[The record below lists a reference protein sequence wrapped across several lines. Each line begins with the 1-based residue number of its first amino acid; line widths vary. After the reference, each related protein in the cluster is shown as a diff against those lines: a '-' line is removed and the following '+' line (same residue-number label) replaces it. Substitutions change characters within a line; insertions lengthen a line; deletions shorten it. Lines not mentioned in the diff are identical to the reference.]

1 MAVDSLKKSFKPCKK
16 DNLAIDI
23 KFILIYYFF
32 IVIFNYEIL
41 KNGLTINKKNMK
53 NEIEIINQRDVELLE
68 KTRKINLQKLFT
80 EEGMNEI
87 ISAIKA
93 EVKDFKADIATKEG
107 RAEIISMAFKIAK
120 CKAPIKNLASEL
132 KEESKKLIDGVNS
145 QWNRYE
151 KEMDTLRDEIR
162 KPVDEIEAEEKRIL
176 QEKNDR
182 LAKMAQRLL
191 RKDNDYKYSVSLG
204 EAVSVFDEIKN
215 DIEKV
220 KHLLNFD
227 WGDFAFKAE
236 KTANEIIADLEQRA
250 IDAKKYEAEQAELQ
264 QLKKEK
270 EEREKKDREEQ
281 IAREAVEKARIET
294 EAREKRIEQEKIDA
308 ENRAKEAERLRIEQ
322 AKIAENNRILAEKKA
337 KEDAEKA
344 VADAIEKERNRV
356 EAEKRKEAEA
366 LEKREANKKH
376 RAKINNEALEI
387 IILKMSLYFSLETLE
402 ENNNNIN
409 DASKAII
416 EAIARG
422 EVPHVQINY

>member
-1 MAVDSLKKSFKPCKK
+1 
-16 DNLAIDI
+16 
-23 KFILIYYFF
+23 
-32 IVIFNYEIL
+32 
-41 KNGLTINKKNMK
+41 MK

-68 KTRKINLQKLFT
+68 KTHKINLQKLFT
-80 EEGMNEI
+80 EEGMNALI
-87 ISAIKA
+87 LKIKA

-120 CKAPIKNLASEL
+120 CKAPIENLASEL
-132 KEESKKLIDGVNS
+132 KEDSRKLIDGVNA
-145 QWNRYE
+145 QWNRYK

-191 RKDNDYKYSVSLG
+191 RKDNDYRYSVSLG

-220 KHLLNFD
+220 KQLLNFE

-236 KTANEIIADLEQRA
+236 KTANEIIADLDQRA

-270 EEREKKDREEQ
+270 DEREKKDREEQ
-281 IAREAVEKARIET
+281 IAREAVEKARIEA

-356 EAEKRKEAEA
+356 ESEKRKEAEA
-366 LEKREANKKH
+366 LEKRESNKKH
-376 RAKINNEALEI
+376 QAKIHNEALEVI
-387 IILKMSLYFSLETLE
+387 DLKISLHFPIEILE
-402 ENNNNIN
+402 ENTDLIKKT
-409 DASKAII
+409 AKAII

-422 EVPHVQINY
+422 EVPHIQINY

>member
-1 MAVDSLKKSFKPCKK
+1 
-16 DNLAIDI
+16 
-23 KFILIYYFF
+23 
-32 IVIFNYEIL
+32 
-41 KNGLTINKKNMK
+41 MK

-107 RAEIISMAFKIAK
+107 RAEIVSMAFKIAK
-120 CKAPIKNLASEL
+120 CKAPIENLASEL
-132 KEESKKLIDGVNS
+132 KEDSRKLIDGVNA
-145 QWNRYE
+145 QWNRYK

-162 KPVDEIEAEEKRIL
+162 KPVDEIEEKEAAQL
-176 QEKNDR
+176 KAKQDQLGFLEHLKNYIPDSGFV
-182 LAKMAQRLL
+182 KMSESYANALKR
-191 RKDNDYKYSVSLG
+191 
-204 EAVSVFDEIKN
+204 ADE
-215 DIEKV
+215 
-220 KHLLNFD
+220 LMNFD
-227 WGDFAFKAE
+227 WQDFQFKA
-236 KTANEIIADLEQRA
+236 
-250 IDAKKYEAEQAELQ
+250 DATFDEVKNLLQSRLDSASKNEAEQAELQ

-270 EEREKKDREEQ
+270 EEREKKDREDK
-281 IAREAVEKARIET
+281 IARDAVEEARIEA
-294 EAREKRIEQEKIDA
+294 EAREKRIEQAKIDA

-344 VADAIEKERNRV
+344 VAEAIERERNRV
-356 EAEKRKEAEA
+356 ETEKRKEAEA

-376 RAKINNEALEI
+376 QAKIHNEALEVI
-387 IILKMSLYFSLETLE
+387 DLKISLHFPIEILE
-402 ENNNNIN
+402 ENSLLIKKT
-409 DASKAII
+409 AKAII

>member
-1 MAVDSLKKSFKPCKK
+1 
-16 DNLAIDI
+16 
-23 KFILIYYFF
+23 
-32 IVIFNYEIL
+32 
-41 KNGLTINKKNMK
+41 MK

-107 RAEIISMAFKIAK
+107 RAEIVSMAFKIAK
-120 CKAPIKNLASEL
+120 CKAPIENLASEL
-132 KEESKKLIDGVNS
+132 KEDSRKLIDSVNA
-145 QWNRYE
+145 QWNRYK

-176 QEKNDR
+176 QEKQDR
-182 LAKMAQRLL
+182 LNQLEGIMNPFFASSTKGCKELL
-191 RKDNDYKYSVSLG
+191 DELENVFKFNWNDFQYKATEKYN
-204 EAVSVFDEIKN
+204 EIKN
-215 DIEKV
+215 YLESELEKNI
-220 KHLLNFD
+220 K
-227 WGDFAFKAE
+227 
-236 KTANEIIADLEQRA
+236 NEAQ
-250 IDAKKYEAEQAELQ
+250 QAELL

-281 IAREAVEKARIET
+281 IAREAVEKARIEA

-344 VADAIEKERNRV
+344 VAEAIERERNRV
-356 EAEKRKEAEA
+356 DAEKRKEAEA

-376 RAKINNEALEI
+376 RNKINHEI
-387 IILKMSLYFSLETLE
+387 HVCLKKILT
-402 ENNNNIN
+402 
-409 DASKAII
+409 SKFEVESQDSDQAIDDII

>member
-1 MAVDSLKKSFKPCKK
+1 
-16 DNLAIDI
+16 
-23 KFILIYYFF
+23 
-32 IVIFNYEIL
+32 
-41 KNGLTINKKNMK
+41 MK

-87 ISAIKA
+87 ISAIKV
-93 EVKDFKADIATKEG
+93 EVKDFNANISTKEG
-107 RAEIISMAFKIAK
+107 RAEIVSMAFKIAK

-176 QEKNDR
+176 QERQNR
-182 LAKMAQRLL
+182 LGLIENLRNYIPDSGFQKMSESYAYAIKRAEDLIKFENWGEFQFKAETSFKEICELLQQRLL
-191 RKDNDYKYSVSLG
+191 K
-204 EAVSVFDEIKN
+204 AIKN
-215 DIEKV
+215 EED
-220 KHLLNFD
+220 
-227 WGDFAFKAE
+227 
-236 KTANEIIADLEQRA
+236 
-250 IDAKKYEAEQAELQ
+250 QAELQ

-270 EEREKKDREEQ
+270 EEREKKDREDK
-281 IAREAVEKARIET
+281 IARDAVENARIEA
-294 EAREKRIEQEKIDA
+294 EAREKRIEQEKIYA

-356 EAEKRKEAEA
+356 ETEKRKEAEA

-376 RAKINNEALEI
+376 QAKIHNEALEVI
-387 IILKMSLYFSLETLE
+387 DLKISLHFPIEILE
-402 ENNNNIN
+402 ENTDLIKKT
-409 DASKAII
+409 AKAII

>member
-1 MAVDSLKKSFKPCKK
+1 MAVDFLKKSFKPCKK

-41 KNGLTINKKNMK
+41 KNGLTNNKKNMK

-80 EEGMNEI
+80 EEGINEI
-87 ISAIKA
+87 ISAIKS
-93 EVKDFKADIATKEG
+93 EVKDFKADISTKEG
-107 RAEIISMAFKIAK
+107 RAEIVSMAFKIAK

-176 QEKNDR
+176 QEKHDR
-182 LAKMAQRLL
+182 LNQIEATINPFVAS
-191 RKDNDYKYSVSLG
+191 SVAGCQELMQDL
-204 EAVSVFDEIKN
+204 ENVF
-215 DIEKV
+215 
-220 KHLLNFD
+220 NFN
-227 WGDFAFKAE
+227 WGDFKFKAE
-236 KTANEIIADLEQRA
+236 EKFNQAKNYLQSQLEKNIKNEAQE
-250 IDAKKYEAEQAELQ
+250 AELQ

-281 IAREAVEKARIET
+281 IAREAVENARIEAK
-294 EAREKRIEQEKIDA
+294 AREKRIEQEKIDA

-344 VADAIEKERNRV
+344 VAEAIERERNRV
-356 EAEKRKEAEA
+356 ETEKRKEAEA

-376 RAKINNEALEI
+376 QAKIHNEALEVI
-387 IILKMSLYFSLETLE
+387 DLKISLHFPIEILE
-402 ENNNNIN
+402 ENTLLIKKT
-409 DASKAII
+409 AKAII
-416 EAIARG
+416 EAIAKG

>member
-1 MAVDSLKKSFKPCKK
+1 
-16 DNLAIDI
+16 
-23 KFILIYYFF
+23 
-32 IVIFNYEIL
+32 
-41 KNGLTINKKNMK
+41 MK

-80 EEGMNEI
+80 DEGMNEI

-107 RAEIISMAFKIAK
+107 RAEIVSMAFKIAK

-132 KEESKKLIDGVNS
+132 KEESKKLIDGVNL
-145 QWNRYE
+145 QLNRYE
-151 KEMDTLRDEIR
+151 KEMDALRDEIR

-176 QEKNDR
+176 QEKQER
-182 LAKMAQRLL
+182 LNQLEAIMNPFFASSTKGCQELL
-191 RKDNDYKYSVSLG
+191 DELENVFKFNWGDFQYKATEKYN
-204 EAVSVFDEIKN
+204 EIKN
-215 DIEKV
+215 YLESELEKNI
-220 KHLLNFD
+220 K
-227 WGDFAFKAE
+227 
-236 KTANEIIADLEQRA
+236 NEAQ
-250 IDAKKYEAEQAELQ
+250 QAELL

-281 IAREAVEKARIET
+281 IAREAVEKARIEA
-294 EAREKRIEQEKIDA
+294 EKREKKLAEEKRISEEEAFILKRKNEMLNLGLTQDIFGDFDVSDKMRFTSKQFFLKDESIWQENLLEVK
-308 ENRAKEAERLRIEQ
+308 KEVEKVVEKRRLDHEKEKKRIEN
-322 AKIAENNRILAEKKA
+322 E
-337 KEDAEKA
+337 
-344 VADAIEKERNRV
+344 AIERERNRV

-376 RAKINNEALEI
+376 RAKINNEALDKINKI
-387 IILKMSLYFSLETLE
+387 ISEFEGSPV
-402 ENNNNIN
+402 

>member
-1 MAVDSLKKSFKPCKK
+1 
-16 DNLAIDI
+16 
-23 KFILIYYFF
+23 
-32 IVIFNYEIL
+32 
-41 KNGLTINKKNMK
+41 MK
-53 NEIEIINQRDVELLE
+53 NEIEIINQRNVELLE

-120 CKAPIKNLASEL
+120 CKAPIENLASEL
-132 KEESKKLIDGVNS
+132 KEDSRKLIDGVNA
-145 QWNRYE
+145 QWNRYK

-176 QEKNDR
+176 QEKHDR
-182 LAKMAQRLL
+182 LNQIEATINPFVAS
-191 RKDNDYKYSVSLG
+191 SVAGCQELM
-204 EAVSVFDEIKN
+204 EDLENVF
-215 DIEKV
+215 
-220 KHLLNFD
+220 NFN
-227 WGDFAFKAE
+227 WGDFKFKAE
-236 KTANEIIADLEQRA
+236 EKFNQAKNYLHSQLEKNIKNEAQ
-250 IDAKKYEAEQAELQ
+250 EAELA

-270 EEREKKDREEQ
+270 DEREKKDREEQ
-281 IAREAVEKARIET
+281 IAREAVEKARIEA

-344 VADAIEKERNRV
+344 VAEAIERERNRV
-356 EAEKRKEAEA
+356 ETEKRKEAEA

-376 RAKINNEALEI
+376 RAKINNEVLYQISKIISEFEDSPVDATKAL
-387 IILKMSLYFSLETLE
+387 
-402 ENNNNIN
+402 
-409 DASKAII
+409 I

>member
-1 MAVDSLKKSFKPCKK
+1 
-16 DNLAIDI
+16 
-23 KFILIYYFF
+23 
-32 IVIFNYEIL
+32 
-41 KNGLTINKKNMK
+41 MK

-87 ISAIKA
+87 ILAIKA
-93 EVKDFKADIATKEG
+93 EVKDFKADISTKEG
-107 RAEIISMAFKIAK
+107 RAEIVSMAFKIAK

-176 QEKNDR
+176 QEKHDR
-182 LAKMAQRLL
+182 LNQIEATINPFVAS
-191 RKDNDYKYSVSLG
+191 SVAGCQELM
-204 EAVSVFDEIKN
+204 EDLENVF
-215 DIEKV
+215 
-220 KHLLNFD
+220 NFN
-227 WGDFAFKAE
+227 WGDFKFKAE
-236 KTANEIIADLEQRA
+236 EKFNQAKNYLQSQLEKN
-250 IDAKKYEAEQAELQ
+250 IKNEAEQAELA

-281 IAREAVEKARIET
+281 IAREAVEKARIEA
-294 EAREKRIEQEKIDA
+294 EAREKRINQEKIDA

-344 VADAIEKERNRV
+344 VAEAIERERNRV
-356 EAEKRKEAEA
+356 ETEKRKEAEA

-376 RAKINNEALEI
+376 RAKINNEALDKISDLI
-387 IILKMSLYFSLETLE
+387 I
-402 ENNNNIN
+402 NNIALEN
-409 DASKAII
+409 GEDDCVEIAKLII

>member
-1 MAVDSLKKSFKPCKK
+1 MAVDCVKKSFMPCKK

-107 RAEIISMAFKIAK
+107 RAEIVSMAFKIAK
-120 CKAPIKNLASEL
+120 CKAPIENLASEL
-132 KEESKKLIDGVNS
+132 KEDSRKLIDGVNA
-145 QWNRYE
+145 QWNRYK

-162 KPVDEIEAEEKRIL
+162 KPVDEIEVEEKRIL
-176 QEKNDR
+176 EEKQDR
-182 LAKMAQRLL
+182 LK
-191 RKDNDYKYSVSLG
+191 KIENFKNVIFTSVDASKLYLASI
-204 EAVSVFDEIKN
+204 EEIKN
-215 DIEKV
+215 I
-220 KHLLNFD
+220 LNFD
-227 WGDFAFKAE
+227 FGDFAFKAE
-236 KTANEIIADLEQRA
+236 NLAKEAIEIINQKIAILIKQQEQ
-250 IDAKKYEAEQAELQ
+250 EAELK

-281 IAREAVEKARIET
+281 IAREAVEKARIEA

-356 EAEKRKEAEA
+356 ESEKRKEAEA

-387 IILKMSLYFSLETLE
+387 IILKMSLHFSLETLE

-409 DASKAII
+409 DASKALI

>member
-1 MAVDSLKKSFKPCKK
+1 
-16 DNLAIDI
+16 
-23 KFILIYYFF
+23 
-32 IVIFNYEIL
+32 
-41 KNGLTINKKNMK
+41 MK

-107 RAEIISMAFKIAK
+107 RAEIVSMAFKIAK
-120 CKAPIKNLASEL
+120 CKAPIENLASEL
-132 KEESKKLIDGVNS
+132 KEDSRKLIDGVNA
-145 QWNRYE
+145 QWNRYK

-176 QEKNDR
+176 QERQENLK
-182 LAKMAQRLL
+182 KIE
-191 RKDNDYKYSVSLG
+191 DYKIIFPVSSL
-204 EAVSVFDEIKN
+204 EIDEKIKIYHQWLENIKN
-215 DIEKV
+215 I
-220 KHLLNFD
+220 LNLNF
-227 WGDFAFKAE
+227 GDFAFKAE
-236 KTANEIIADLEQRA
+236 NSAKEAVEIIENRILDLRNQ
-250 IDAKKYEAEQAELQ
+250 KQQQAELA

-281 IAREAVEKARIET
+281 IDREAVEKAIIEA
-294 EAREKRIEQEKIDA
+294 EAREKRIEQAKIDA

-344 VADAIEKERNRV
+344 VAEAIGRERNRV
-356 EAEKRKEAEA
+356 ETEKRKEAEA

-376 RAKINNEALEI
+376 QARIHNEALEVI
-387 IILKMSLYFSLETLE
+387 DLKISLHFPIEILE
-402 ENNNNIN
+402 ENTDLIKKT
-409 DASKAII
+409 AKAII

-422 EVPHVQINY
+422 EVPHIQINY

>member
-1 MAVDSLKKSFKPCKK
+1 M
-16 DNLAIDI
+16 
-23 KFILIYYFF
+23 
-32 IVIFNYEIL
+32 IFNYEIL

-68 KTRKINLQKLFT
+68 KTHKINLQKLFT
-80 EEGMNEI
+80 EEGMNALI
-87 ISAIKA
+87 LKIKA

-120 CKAPIKNLASEL
+120 CKAPIENLASEL
-132 KEESKKLIDGVNS
+132 KEDSRKLIDGVNA
-145 QWNRYE
+145 QWNRYK

-191 RKDNDYKYSVSLG
+191 RKDNDYRYSVSLG

-220 KHLLNFD
+220 KQLLNFE

-236 KTANEIIADLEQRA
+236 KTANEIIADLDQRA

-270 EEREKKDREEQ
+270 DEREKKDREEQ
-281 IAREAVEKARIET
+281 IAREAVEKARIEA

-356 EAEKRKEAEA
+356 ESEKRKEAEA
-366 LEKREANKKH
+366 LEKRESNKKH
-376 RAKINNEALEI
+376 QAKIHNEALEVI
-387 IILKMSLYFSLETLE
+387 DLKISLHFPIEILE
-402 ENNNNIN
+402 ENTDLIKKT
-409 DASKAII
+409 AKAII

-422 EVPHVQINY
+422 EVPHIQINY

>member
-16 DNLAIDI
+16 DNLTIDI
-23 KFILIYYFF
+23 KFILIYCNF

-107 RAEIISMAFKIAK
+107 RAEIVSMAFKIAK
-120 CKAPIKNLASEL
+120 CKAPIENLASEL
-132 KEESKKLIDGVNS
+132 KEESKKLIDGVNA
-145 QWNRYE
+145 QWNRYK

-176 QEKNDR
+176 EERQERLKKIENFKNVIFTSFDASKLY
-182 LAKMAQRLL
+182 LA
-191 RKDNDYKYSVSLG
+191 SI
-204 EAVSVFDEIKN
+204 EEIKN
-215 DIEKV
+215 I
-220 KHLLNFD
+220 LNFD
-227 WGDFAFKAE
+227 FGDFAFKAE
-236 KTANEIIADLEQRA
+236 NLAKEAIEIINQKIAILIKQQEQ
-250 IDAKKYEAEQAELQ
+250 EAELL

-270 EEREKKDREEQ
+270 EEREKKDREDK
-281 IAREAVEKARIET
+281 IARDAVEEARIET

-344 VADAIEKERNRV
+344 VAEAIERERNRV
-356 EAEKRKEAEA
+356 ESEKRKEAEA

-376 RAKINNEALEI
+376 RAKINNEALDKISDLI
-387 IILKMSLYFSLETLE
+387 I
-402 ENNNNIN
+402 NNIALEN
-409 DASKAII
+409 GEDDCVEIAKLII

-422 EVPHVQINY
+422 EVPHIQINY

>member
-1 MAVDSLKKSFKPCKK
+1 
-16 DNLAIDI
+16 
-23 KFILIYYFF
+23 
-32 IVIFNYEIL
+32 
-41 KNGLTINKKNMK
+41 MK

-87 ISAIKA
+87 ISAIKT

-120 CKAPIKNLASEL
+120 CKAPIENLASEL
-132 KEESKKLIDGVNS
+132 KEDSRKLIDGVNA
-145 QWNRYE
+145 QWNRYK
-151 KEMDTLRDEIR
+151 KEMDALRDEIR

-176 QEKNDR
+176 EERQENLK
-182 LAKMAQRLL
+182 KIE
-191 RKDNDYKYSVSLG
+191 DYKIIFPISSL
-204 EAVSVFDEIKN
+204 EIDEKIKIYHQWLENIKN
-215 DIEKV
+215 I
-220 KHLLNFD
+220 LNLNF
-227 WGDFAFKAE
+227 GDFAFKAE
-236 KTANEIIADLEQRA
+236 NSAKEAVEIIENRILDLRNQ
-250 IDAKKYEAEQAELQ
+250 KQQQAELA

-270 EEREKKDREEQ
+270 EEREKKDREDK
-281 IAREAVEKARIET
+281 IARDAVEKARIEA
-294 EAREKRIEQEKIDA
+294 EAREKRIEQDKIDA

-344 VADAIEKERNRV
+344 VADAIENERNRV

-376 RAKINNEALEI
+376 RAKINNEALEKISKI
-387 IILKMSLYFSLETLE
+387 ISEFEGSPV
-402 ENNNNIN
+402 

-422 EVPHVQINY
+422 EVPHIQINY

>member
-1 MAVDSLKKSFKPCKK
+1 
-16 DNLAIDI
+16 
-23 KFILIYYFF
+23 
-32 IVIFNYEIL
+32 
-41 KNGLTINKKNMK
+41 MK

-87 ISAIKA
+87 ILAIKA
-93 EVKDFKADIATKEG
+93 EVKDFTADIATKEG
-107 RAEIISMAFKIAK
+107 RAEIVSMAFKIAK

-132 KEESKKLIDGVNS
+132 KEESKKLIEGVNS

-151 KEMDTLRDEIR
+151 KEMDALRDEIR
-162 KPVDEIEAEEKRIL
+162 KPVDEIEEKEAAKL
-176 QEKNDR
+176 KAKQDQLKFLEHLKNYIPDSGFV
-182 LAKMAQRLL
+182 KMSESYA
-191 RKDNDYKYSVSLG
+191 N
-204 EAVSVFDEIKN
+204 AIKRA
-215 DIEKV
+215 DD
-220 KHLLNFD
+220 LMNFD
-227 WGDFAFKAE
+227 WQDFQFKAD
-236 KTANEIIADLEQRA
+236 AIFNEVKNLLQSRLDSAL
-250 IDAKKYEAEQAELQ
+250 KNEAQQAELL

-281 IAREAVEKARIET
+281 IAREAVEKARIEA
-294 EAREKRIEQEKIDA
+294 EARKKRIEQEKIDA

-344 VADAIEKERNRV
+344 VAEAIERERNRV

-376 RAKINNEALEI
+376 RAKINNEALDKIADLI
-387 IILKMSLYFSLETLE
+387 IKNIALEACE
-402 ENNNNIN
+402 EDFVIT
-409 DASKAII
+409 AKAII